1 MPHSLILASAS
12 PQRKE
17 LLAGLG
23 VSFDVIPSRVDEA
36 DCPERD
42 PAKRAQVLSAR
53 KARDVAK
60 GRKDRWVLGSD
71 TLVVA
76 ADGTL
81 LEKPKDAADARRMIG
96 LHSGMTCVVHSGLCL
111 IGPEGKEYEGLSSSS
126 VTFKQLSVAET
137 DWWIDTGLWEGRSGG
152 FQIDG
157 LGQLLISHIEGDWT
171 GIVGLPVYLFGE
183 LCRKAEAPFPFDM
196 SP

>member
-1 MPHSLILASAS
+1 MPHSLILASGS

-17 LLAGLG
+17 LLAGLE
-23 VSFDVIPSRVDEA
+23 VEFDVIPSRVQEA

-42 PAKRAQVLSAR
+42 PAKRARMLSVL
-53 KARDVAK
+53 KARDVAAHKK
-60 GRKDRWVLGSD
+60 GRWVLGSD

-76 ADGTL
+76 DDGTL
-81 LEKPKDAADARRMIG
+81 LEKPVDAADARRMIG
-96 LHSGMTCVVHSGLCL
+96 LHAGTTCVVHSGLCL
-111 IGPEGKEYEGLSSSS
+111 IDPDGKEYDGLSSSS
-126 VTFKQLSVAET
+126 VTFKPLSTTET

-157 LGQLLISHIEGDWT
+157 PGQLLISHIEGDWT

-183 LCRKAEAPFPFDM
+183 LCRKAGAPFPFDM
-196 SP
+196 SS